1 MSLFRT
7 ALVILILTAFLGIAC
22 AYYPYNEPVPGDQDL
37 IFEAF
42 SLAGVDCG
50 DPAVPSTF
58 TISDQRTIVMIATY
72 HWCDGEYPGT
82 ISLQGEDGTLYG
94 PWQAVGREGSGE
106 PDRYWEVDLAEG
118 LILPAGTYTIIDSR
132 PETWSWT
139 DDSGGRGISF
149 VFALKQ
155 EQETGGD
162 GIVAGSVYKSG
173 DCGGDPF
180 GQITG
185 DCDEGIADVPVE
197 LTFTYI
203 PPAYAEATPGTMS
216 ETTDESGKYE
226 FGNVPPGSKFKVT
239 ANVKGMEKVQEGTM
253 PDPVGYGVGLH
264 FDYTCKGQLLGN
276 TYYPCGY
283 EGVQCS
289 PECSLYPL

>member
-1 MSLFRT
+1 M
-7 ALVILILTAFLGIAC
+7 VLISTAFLGIAC
-22 AYYPYNEPVPGDQDL
+22 AYYPYNSPVPDDQDL
-37 IFEAF
+37 IFEVF
-42 SLAGVDCG
+42 SLAAVNCG
-50 DPAVPSTF
+50 DPYLPSTF
-58 TISDQRTIVMIATY
+58 TISDDRTIVMIATY

-82 ISLQGEDGTLYG
+82 ISLQGEDGTVYG
-94 PWQAVGREGSGE
+94 PWQAIGRDGSGGAAN
-106 PDRYWEVDLAEG
+106 RYWEVDLSGG
-118 LILPAGTYTIIDSR
+118 LNLPAGTYAIIDSR

-139 DDSGGRGISF
+139 EDAGGRGISY
-149 VFALKQ
+149 VFALKKKSS
-155 EQETGGD
+155 
-162 GIVAGSVYKSG
+162 GSGNSNGNGVVRGFISKSG

-197 LTFTYI
+197 LTFTYV
-203 PPAYAEATPGTMS
+203 PPDYAEATPQTIS
-216 ETTDESGKYE
+216 ATTDGNGKYK
-226 FGNVPPGSKFKVT
+226 FGNVPPGSSFRVT

-253 PDPVGYGVGLH
+253 PDPVGDGVYLN

-289 PECSLYPL
+289 PECALYPI